1 MRGFLMNIRQ
11 LFVLE
16 QKKEEKILLLD
27 KWDQKFN
34 EQVFAFKKTIFAE
47 FDSFFINNDF
57 PFTLTEESATKHVMT
72 YKEHTIILEN
82 TTNRYNNLQFQLSLR
97 FAFDIKENIVKI
109 NYIPQH
115 SPSWQNEIAYT
126 ENASTLEKLIV
137 SELNKINKEIFL
149 IEHQLNS
156 LDTLSWRFNYP
167 KPYYTSI
174 SNLLKYLLLENN

>member
-1 MRGFLMNIRQ
+1 MRSFLMDIRQ

-27 KWDQKFN
+27 KWDEKFN

-47 FDSFFINNDF
+47 FDSFFKNNDF
-57 PFTLTEESATKHVMT
+57 PFTLTEETPTKHIMS

-82 TTNRYNNLQFQLSLR
+82 TANKYNNLQFQLSLR
-97 FAFDIKENIVKI
+97 FAFDIKENIIKI

-126 ENASTLEKLIV
+126 ENASDLEKIIV
-137 SELNKINKEIFL
+137 SDLNKINKEIFL
-149 IEHQLNS
+149 IEHQLNT

-167 KPYYTSI
+167 KPYYTSV
-174 SNLLKYLLLENN
+174 SNLLKYLLLANN

>member
-1 MRGFLMNIRQ
+1 MNIRQ

-47 FDSFFINNDF
+47 FDSFFKSNDF

>member
-1 MRGFLMNIRQ
+1 MDIRQ

-34 EQVFAFKKTIFAE
+34 EQISAFKKSIFDE
-47 FDSFFINNDF
+47 FDTFFKNNNF
-57 PFTLTEESATKHVMT
+57 PFTLTEETKLKHVMT
-72 YKEHTIILEN
+72 YKAHTIILEN
-82 TTNRYNNLQFQLSLR
+82 TTNSYNNLQFQLSLQ
-97 FAFDIKENIVKI
+97 FAFDIKENIIKI

-115 SPSWQNEIAYT
+115 SPSWQNEISYT
-126 ENASTLEKLIV
+126 ENASALEKVIV
-137 SELNKINKEIFL
+137 SDLNKINKEIFL
-149 IEHQLNS
+149 IEYQLNN

>member
-1 MRGFLMNIRQ
+1 MDIRQ

-34 EQVFAFKKTIFAE
+34 EQITAFKKTIFAE
-47 FDSFFINNDF
+47 FDAFFENNNF
-57 PFTLTEESATKHVMT
+57 PFTLTEETPTKHIMS

-82 TTNRYNNLQFQLSLR
+82 TANKYNNLQFHLSLR
-97 FAFDIKENIVKI
+97 FAFDIKENIIKI

-115 SPSWQNEIAYT
+115 SPSWQNEIAHT
-126 ENASTLEKLIV
+126 ENASDLEKIIV
-137 SELNKINKEIFL
+137 SDLNKINKEIFL
-149 IEHQLNS
+149 IEHQLNN

>member
-1 MRGFLMNIRQ
+1 MDIRQ

-34 EQVFAFKKTIFAE
+34 EQITAFKKTIFAE
-47 FDSFFINNDF
+47 FDAFFESNNF
-57 PFTLTEESATKHVMT
+57 PFTLTEESPTKHIMS

-82 TTNRYNNLQFQLSLR
+82 TANKYNNLQFHLSLR
-97 FAFDIKENIVKI
+97 FAFDIKENIIKI

-115 SPSWQNEIAYT
+115 SPSWQNEIAHT
-126 ENASTLEKLIV
+126 ENASDLEKIIV
-137 SELNKINKEIFL
+137 SDLNKINKEIFL
-149 IEHQLNS
+149 IEHQLNN